1 MLKLN
6 LYFIFSILLVQGAFA
21 TESLPS
27 DFKDIQV
34 ADENI
39 DTSIHK
45 REEQIEEKRNL
56 SPTVVTSY
64 PVILTSSQA
73 ACPATPT
80 KFDKLFDSG
89 YNFDIYDES
98 SNLLK
103 ATYSYNYFSYYYSGL
118 ATKTTHKWGID
129 FNPVKFHAKLSFFF
143 KPPKTGFFSFN
154 TIFSDNFVIGIGAA
168 KDNCCHY
175 VKEDA
180 KIYGH
185 DNPNDISLLYPT
197 VVYLEK
203 DTIYPFE
210 VTFNALGT
218 LTQKL
223 EFKIKDAGDGDMGC
237 YMYRLKQEWC
247 GPTPS
252 TLPSTT
258 SEKVPVTSSSSTIFI
273 TNMPSPTVSGY
284 YDTAKEEPCFVLDL
298 PKEWVDFQLEE
309 QKGNG
314 YVWNDE
320 FYFTADGTTVPSADY
335 TLSADQSTVLFAY
348 SSVFSTQAAFTACGS
363 VTERTNVYNAV
374 YTVVG
379 KYGSVVVKRDGSEE
393 TVLADTTT
401 TVTLTPVVT
410 DTKYIESIAASET
423 SATSVAKRDDAP
435 VVEIINNKKVIKM
448 NPVVVLDPN
457 YKEDKREA
465 EPEAFE
471 GAASALTLSKL
482 VLASSFGIALLL

>member
-6 LYFIFSILLVQGAFA
+6 LYFIFSILLVQGVFA
-21 TESLPS
+21 TKFLPS
-27 DFKDIQV
+27 DFSAIQII
-34 ADENI
+34 DEDI
-39 DTSIHK
+39 DTSIQK
-45 REEQIEEKRNL
+45 REQQVEEKRNL
-56 SPTVVTSY
+56 KPTVVTGF
-64 PVILTSSQA
+64 PVTLTDSHA

-80 KFDKLFDSG
+80 KFNKLFDSG

-103 ATYSYNYFSYYYSGL
+103 ATHSHVHFHYSYTGL
-118 ATKTTHKWGID
+118 ATKNTHKWGID

-154 TIFSDNFVIGIGAA
+154 TIFSDNVVIGIGAA

-180 KIYGH
+180 EIYGH

-223 EFKIKDAGDGDMGC
+223 EFKIKDAKNCDMGC

-247 GPTPS
+247 GPQPP

-258 SEKVPVTSSSSTIFI
+258 NQPDPVTSTSSIIII
-273 TNMPSPTVSGY
+273 TDMPTPTVTGY
-284 YDTAKEEPCFVLDL
+284 YDSAKQEPCFVLDL
-298 PKEWVDFQLEE
+298 PKEWVDFEFEE
-309 QKGNG
+309 QKGDG
-314 YVWNDE
+314 YVWNND
-320 FYFTADGTTVPSADY
+320 FYFTADGTTVPAADY
-335 TLSADQSTVLFAY
+335 TLSADQSTVSFTY
-348 SSVFSTQAAFTACGS
+348 HSVFSTQAAFTACGA
-363 VTERTNVYNAV
+363 VTQATDQYQAV

-379 KYGSVVVKRDGSEE
+379 KYSSVVVKRDGSEE
-393 TVLADTTT
+393 TILADTTT

-410 DTKYIESIAASET
+410 DTKYIESIAASEA

-482 VLASSFGIALLL
+482 VLTSSFGIALLL